1 MVGSEGSENGMI
13 CYYGEEE
20 VIGGGYPK
28 RKFEEESEE
37 GYEKGPRKKRYTL
50 GQNVGKWTEE
60 EHNRFVLALKKFGRN
75 WTLVQQEVKTR
86 TLVQIRSHA
95 QKYFLKKVRGIA
107 PSTLTMDSKLISTAS
122 DGIVPTWL
130 LQDDSNYA
138 NKTSINTSSSI
149 SPGVMVKANTVGG
162 SSVKDSRNINMNLY
176 IYDETSNPELPSLIE
191 EQPIGLANVCNSNSN
206 TPNINGN
213 SSGDSNS
220 SIIDNMNGSPE
231 SCSSVID
238 GSNTVMSGGM
248 LGNVNS
254 MLGTPV
260 MESGGLSPDTR
271 YNSYMANSL
280 LVDDQRDICGY
291 HEFRVAGLMES
302 KSEMTPKFDY
312 NHGHN
317 HQVGEREGGGSVIP
331 KQIIN
336 DCIFDEPYCTGKRV
350 SADSNSL
357 VSTAVSSP
365 ASIGPEKNYI
375 PASSMGLDMI
385 LMPPPTVDMKPAD
398 SAKRQHLYS
407 KGLFDSPPYCHHP
420 NGTISNTCNNNVD
433 TGTGASTG
441 IYAGI
446 NMRNNTGVVGSDSTS
461 YGFSYSFEDSQGV
474 INPSISLSNCDVPW
488 PLTVTDQFFQFSD
501 SDHVVSSSPS
511 ASSSIS
517 YLDMDSS
524 TEARKYSQNTYV
536 APSKHYDIANTL
548 SDFVYCGDSLGVD
561 LLNMYTN
568 LRGDS
573 SSPII
578 DNADVT
584 DFI

>member
-1 MVGSEGSENGMI
+1 MLNYTVGSENTDNGVI

-20 VIGGGYPK
+20 AIGGYPK

-37 GYEKGPRKKRYTL
+37 GFEKGPRKKRYML
-50 GQNVGKWTEE
+50 GQNVGKWTDE
-60 EHNRFVLALKKFGRN
+60 EHNRFVMALKKFGRN

-130 LQDDSNYA
+130 LQDDANYA

-149 SPGVMVKANTVGG
+149 NQSNVGMHAGGVGG
-162 SSVKDSRNINMNLY
+162 SATGSRALANVNLY
-176 IYDETSNPELPSLIE
+176 MYDEASNPEL
-191 EQPIGLANVCNSNSN
+191 
-206 TPNINGN
+206 
-213 SSGDSNS
+213 
-220 SIIDNMNGSPE
+220 SIIDEQANLVNACSSSSGVPSSSGNNSSSSSSNNNTTSSSGSSSSICDSGSIHDGMSGMTGGGSPVMDSSNMVMTGNMN
-231 SCSSVID
+231 
-238 GSNTVMSGGM
+238 M
-248 LGNVNS
+248 LA
-254 MLGTPV
+254 TPI
-260 MESGGLSPDTR
+260 MEPSGGLSPDIR
-271 YNSYMANSL
+271 YSGYMGGGL
-280 LVDDQRDICGY
+280 LVDDQRDLCGY
-291 HEFRVAGLMES
+291 HDYRTNLMDV

-312 NHGHN
+312 SP
-317 HQVGEREGGGSVIP
+317 QGSGTIS
-331 KQIIN
+331 KHIIN
-336 DCIFDEPYCTGKRV
+336 DCIFDEPYSGKRV
-350 SADSNSL
+350 SVDSTSL

-365 ASIGPEKNYI
+365 ASIGPEKNYV
-375 PASSMGLDMI
+375 PVSPMGLDMI
-385 LMPPPTVDMKPAD
+385 LMPPTVDINQGESTNPQQHFARDFHVASGRASQGSPQGTASSSSVGAGCD
-398 SAKRQHLYS
+398 SNSSLRGGAGVIPDLGSY
-407 KGLFDSPPYCHHP
+407 LFSC
-420 NGTISNTCNNNVD
+420 
-433 TGTGASTG
+433 
-441 IYAGI
+441 
-446 NMRNNTGVVGSDSTS
+446 
-461 YGFSYSFEDSQGV
+461 SFEDNENV

-488 PLTVTDQFFQFSD
+488 PLTGSDQFFHPND
-501 SDHVVSSSPS
+501 SDNMISSSSPS

-524 TEARKYSQNTYV
+524 GEARQYSPGTPPSQN
-536 APSKHYDIANTL
+536 KHYDIGSTL

-561 LLNMYTN
+561 LLNVYTN